1 MRGGASPTSRR
12 NVRFDPPPAAGYARA
27 EKSSV
32 TFLQRLC
39 IASRQQPSPGPH
51 PSRRLSRRYS
61 QRSDWRFCFSMP
73 TSSSTRSAC
82 TRLMSAL
89 VRVASAWLSFD
100 LAATA
105 TFARSPEFW
114 LVHRAWP
121 LCQNSCAGQPRRRP
135 ASSRQRCARPTL
147 QPHACAPRLRS
158 GLVRLRCACFLL
170 VVGRLVAF
178 GFHVSIG
185 LLPCLFRSGV

>member
-1 MRGGASPTSRR
+1 
-12 NVRFDPPPAAGYARA
+12 
-27 EKSSV
+27 
-32 TFLQRLC
+32 
-39 IASRQQPSPGPH
+39 
-51 PSRRLSRRYS
+51 
-61 QRSDWRFCFSMP
+61 MP

-185 LLPCLFRSGV
+185 LLPCLIRSCVELGRATERIATFGERVATLLKPQVAQCVAHGCVQQSQ